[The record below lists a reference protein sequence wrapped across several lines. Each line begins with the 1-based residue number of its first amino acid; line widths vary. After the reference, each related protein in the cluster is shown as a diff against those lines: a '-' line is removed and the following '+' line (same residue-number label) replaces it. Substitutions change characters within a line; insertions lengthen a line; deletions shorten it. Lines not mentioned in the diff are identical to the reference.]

1 MYLDD
6 EVTIATGRDG
16 DNLTGVIATAVPAY
30 VHSQS
35 NTAEWNNTYGA
46 WQINQETKIIIEP
59 LDEADRPRLYYLW
72 RGRVLFA
79 IREPVIHMAHGEPH
93 HYTITADN
101 PARWGA

>member
-16 DNLTGVIATAVPAY
+16 EQLTGVIATVPAY

-59 LDEADRPRLYYLW
+59 LEAANRARLFYRW
-72 RGRVLFA
+72 QGRVLYA
-79 IREPVIHMAHGEPH
+79 IREPVIHMQHGEPH
-93 HYTITADN
+93 HYTITADE
-101 PARWGA
+101 PSRWGA